1 MRWHPH
7 DVVAGKLAPFLGP
20 CTAQTVRCSNARD
33 LGSKTNPCCLSH
45 IYHIF
50 AEMDRILAD
59 AGILWWLDYGSA
71 LGALRDG
78 KVIPHDKDGDAGLL
92 GDQWP
97 AFLALED
104 RVLAAGLHWWHK
116 PNAHRGRFSG
126 GHMVKIRLSP
136 RNHTNVD
143 FFPWYPN
150 GKGELDRQSYIGID
164 RFKGRERYFRL
175 VELLREVGVDT
186 PEDDYPVFGDVTV
199 APLFTLYD
207 YSFRPPGLS
216 VPEALEGARN
226 ARAMLDDELF
236 IAPYVDIPAWC
247 AERVAYSRGRLS
259 SIEGPTLLVN
269 HWPLVVEPTL
279 RLAKQEMAL
288 WCGTA
293 ATRDLPVEHD
303 AVGVIHG
310 HLHMPEEIRV
320 DGVPHFD
327 VSLGYPFEQER
338 MPRRAWPLP
347 ALKIR

>member
-1 MRWHPH
+1 MNPQIAGKEVSHERQAEATEGRLRVWEAATGAGGERQAGQAEGGEVVRWHPH

-164 RFKGRERYFRL
+164 RFKGREFPAAWVGATKRVPFGP
-175 VELLREVGVDT
+175 LLL
-186 PEDDYPVFGDVTV
+186 PVAEQD
-199 APLFTLYD
+199 
-207 YSFRPPGLS
+207 
-216 VPEALEGARN
+216 EALVVHRYGINWR
-226 ARAMLDDELF
+226 R
-236 IAPYVDIPAWC
+236 
-247 AERVAYSRGRLS
+247 
-259 SIEGPTLLVN
+259 
-269 HWPLVVEPTL
+269 PLNTNN
-279 RLAKQEMAL
+279 
-288 WCGTA
+288 
-293 ATRDLPVEHD
+293 
-303 AVGVIHG
+303 
-310 HLHMPEEIRV
+310 
-320 DGVPHFD
+320 DGV
-327 VSLGYPFEQER
+327 
-338 MPRRAWPLP
+338 RR
-347 ALKIR
+347 

>member
-1 MRWHPH
+1 MPRTLWSVSDLHVTWPANRERTERLRPADPGDWLIVAGDVAERI
-7 DVVAGKLAPFLGP
+7 DVVVDTLARLRRRF
-20 CTAQTVRCSNARD
+20 AR
-33 LGSKTNPCCLSH
+33 
-45 IYHIF
+45 
-50 AEMDRILAD
+50 
-59 AGILWWLDYGSA
+59 
-71 LGALRDG
+71 
-78 KVIPHDKDGDAGLL
+78 VIWTPGNHEL
-92 GDQWP
+92 
-97 AFLALED
+97 FS
-104 RVLAAGLHWWHK
+104 
-116 PNAHRGRFSG
+116 RG
-126 GHMVKIRLSP
+126 
-136 RNHTNVD
+136 T
-143 FFPWYPN
+143 
-150 GKGELDRQSYIGID
+150 D

-216 VPEALEGARN
+216 VPEALEGARK
-226 ARAMLDDELF
+226 AHAMLDDELF

-247 AERVAYSRGRLS
+247 AERVAYSRERLS